1 MYRVYK
7 DPEGK
12 RYLEEPSSHRTS
24 TIQKTTVSSENEE
37 TYKKRLE
44 SLNEEMKVLNDELEM
59 VRMYSYIN

>member
-1 MYRVYK
+1 MYKVYK

-12 RYLEEPSSHRTS
+12 RYLEEPSSHHTS

-59 VRMYSYIN
+59 VRSHIN